1 MKHRPEPDI
10 IRLSNISENR
20 FLTGQTEFGVENESS
35 PQKTFSSLLFSS
47 LLFSSLLFSSLLFSS
62 AARAAGE
69 GSGRG
74 PYVQADLAYAYEHI
88 THDYPE
94 PAGAKKGKISTVSD
108 YFRNIRTHSIHP
120 RVSVGYDFGGWRIA
134 ADYARYR
141 KWNDSK
147 YSVSI
152 KELKENKGENI
163 NVAQYLKTENQ
174 ENGSFHAVSSLGLS
188 AVYDFKLNDKFK
200 PYIGARVAYG
210 HIRHQHRS
218 VEQETTIVTTYLQS
232 GKPSPIIRG
241 PTPKPAHQ
249 ESNSIRRV
257 GLGVIAGVGFD
268 ITPNLTLDA
277 GYRYHNWGRLENTR
291 FKTHEASLGV
301 RYRF

>member
-1 MKHRPEPDI
+1 M
-10 IRLSNISENR
+10 
-20 FLTGQTEFGVENESS
+20 
-35 PQKTFSSLLFSS
+35 
-47 LLFSSLLFSSLLFSS
+47 
-62 AARAAGE
+62 
-69 GSGRG
+69 
-74 PYVQADLAYAYEHI
+74 QADLAYAYEHI
-88 THDYPE
+88 TRDYPDA
-94 PAGAKKGKISTVSD
+94 AGLEKGKKISTVSD

-141 KWNDSK
+141 KWNNNK
-147 YSVSI
+147 YSVNI
-152 KELKENKGENI
+152 KELERNENKNSGNHLNI
-163 NVAQYLKTENQ
+163 KTQKTEHQ

-210 HIRHQHRS
+210 HVRHSIDSTKKITAGAGGAGSPVR
-218 VEQETTIVTTYLQS
+218 
-232 GKPSPIIRG
+232 PSYKS
-241 PTPKPAHQ
+241 TQDAHHQ
-249 ESNSIRRV
+249 SNSIRRV

-268 ITPNLTLDA
+268 ITPKLTLDT

>member
-1 MKHRPEPDI
+1 TRDYPD
-10 IRLSNISENR
+10 
-20 FLTGQTEFGVENESS
+20 
-35 PQKTFSSLLFSS
+35 
-47 LLFSSLLFSSLLFSS
+47 
-62 AARAAGE
+62 AAGLE
-69 GSGRG
+69 
-74 PYVQADLAYAYEHI
+74 
-88 THDYPE
+88 
-94 PAGAKKGKISTVSD
+94 KGKKISTVSD
-108 YFRNIRTHSIHP
+108 YFRNIRTHSVHP

-141 KWNDSK
+141 KWNNSK

-152 KELKENKGENI
+152 KELKNNNKK
-163 NVAQYLKTENQ
+163 KTENQ
-174 ENGSFHAVSSLGLS
+174 ENGTFHAVSSLGLS

-210 HIRHQHRS
+210 HVRHSIDSTKKITAGAGGAGSPVR
-218 VEQETTIVTTYLQS
+218 
-232 GKPSPIIRG
+232 PSYKS
-241 PTPKPAHQ
+241 TQDAHHQ
-249 ESNSIRRV
+249 SNSIRRV

-268 ITPNLTLDA
+268 ITPKLTLDT

>member
-1 MKHRPEPDI
+1 MQPAKN
-10 IRLSNISENR
+10 L
-20 FLTGQTEFGVENESS
+20 L
-35 PQKTFSSLLFSS
+35 FSSLLFSS

-62 AARAAGE
+62 LLFSSLLFPSAAQAASE
-69 GSGRG
+69 GNGRG

-94 PAGAKKGKISTVSD
+94 PTGAKKGKLSTVSD

-141 KWNDSK
+141 KWNNNK

-152 KELKENKGENI
+152 KELLRNDNASLPSGKRHLNI
-163 NVAQYLKTENQ
+163 KTQKTEHR
-174 ENGSFHAVSSLGLS
+174 ENGTFHAASSLGLS
-188 AVYDFKLNDKFK
+188 TIYDFDTGSRFK
-200 PYIGARVAYG
+200 PYIGMRVAYG
-210 HIRHQHRS
+210 HVRHQVRS
-218 VEQETTIVTTYLQS
+218 VQQETEIVTTHPKS
-232 GKPSPIIRG
+232 GAPSSVPGAAVGKP
-241 PTPKPAHQ
+241 AYH
-249 ESNSIRRV
+249 ESRSSRR
-257 GLGVIAGVGFD
+257 LGFGAMAGVGID
-268 ITPNLTLDA
+268 VAPNLTLDA

>member
-1 MKHRPEPDI
+1 MNPARKKPS
-10 IRLSNISENR
+10 LL
-20 FLTGQTEFGVENESS
+20 FSS
-35 PQKTFSSLLFSS
+35 LLFSSLLFSS

-62 AARAAGE
+62 AAQAAGE
-69 GSGRG
+69 DGGRG

-88 THDYPE
+88 TRDYPE
-94 PAGAKKGKISTVSD
+94 ATGANQGKKISTVSD

-120 RVSVGYDFGGWRIA
+120 RVSVGYDFGSWRIA

-141 KWNDSK
+141 KWNNNK
-147 YSVSI
+147 YSVNT
-152 KELKENKGENI
+152 KKVGEKNNGNT
-163 NVAQYLKTENQ
+163 NVAQYLKAENQ
-174 ENGSFHAVSSLGLS
+174 ENGTFHAVSSLGLS

-210 HIRHQHRS
+210 HVKHQVRS
-218 VEQETTIVTTYLQS
+218 VESETTIVLS
-232 GKPSPIIRG
+232 
-241 PTPKPAHQ
+241 TPKGVQTPGRHIQGPIPQPAYH
-249 ESNSIRRV
+249 ESRSSRR
-257 GLGVIAGVGFD
+257 LGFGAVAGVGID

-277 GYRYHNWGRLENTR
+277 GYRYHYWGRLENTR

>member
-1 MKHRPEPDI
+1 MQPAK
-10 IRLSNISENR
+10 N
-20 FLTGQTEFGVENESS
+20 
-35 PQKTFSSLLFSS
+35 

-62 AARAAGE
+62 AAQAASEDG
-69 GSGRG
+69 GRG

-94 PAGAKKGKISTVSD
+94 PTGANQGKKISTVSD

-141 KWNDSK
+141 KWNNNK

-152 KELKENKGENI
+152 KELGRNDNSTSGSRGHLNI
-163 NVAQYLKTENQ
+163 QTQKTEHQ
-174 ENGSFHAVSSLGLS
+174 ENGTFHATSSLGLS
-188 AVYDFKLNDKFK
+188 AIYDFKLNDKFK

-210 HIRHQHRS
+210 HVRHQVRS
-218 VEQETTIVTTYLQS
+218 VEQETEIVTTYPK
-232 GKPSPIIRG
+232 GGVPSPISG
-241 PTPKPAHQ
+241 APTKKPAHH
-249 ESNSIRRV
+249 ESRSISS
-257 GLGVIAGVGFD
+257 LGFGAVAGVGID
-268 ITPNLTLDA
+268 ITPKLTLDA

>member
-1 MKHRPEPDI
+1 MNPAPK
-10 IRLSNISENR
+10 N
-20 FLTGQTEFGVENESS
+20 
-35 PQKTFSSLLFSS
+35 FSS

-62 AARAAGE
+62 AAQAASEDG
-69 GSGRG
+69 GRG
-74 PYVQADLAYAYEHI
+74 PYVQADLAYAAERI

-94 PAGAKKGKISTVSD
+94 PTGTKKDKISTVSD

-152 KELKENKGENI
+152 KELKNKKK
-163 NVAQYLKTENQ
+163 KTENQ

-210 HIRHQHRS
+210 HVRHS
-218 VEQETTIVTTYLQS
+218 ISTKKTTEFLTVAGARVTVPGTYKVS
-232 GKPSPIIRG
+232 T
-241 PTPKPAHQ
+241 TPGAHQ

-268 ITPNLTLDA
+268 ITPKLTLDA

>member
-1 MKHRPEPDI
+1 M
-10 IRLSNISENR
+10 
-20 FLTGQTEFGVENESS
+20 
-35 PQKTFSSLLFSS
+35 
-47 LLFSSLLFSSLLFSS
+47 
-62 AARAAGE
+62 
-69 GSGRG
+69 
-74 PYVQADLAYAYEHI
+74 QADLAYAAERI

-94 PAGAKKGKISTVSD
+94 PTGTKKGTISTVSD

-141 KWNDSK
+141 KWNNNK
-147 YSVSI
+147 YSVNT
-152 KELKENKGENI
+152 KKVGEKNNGNT
-163 NVAQYLKTENQ
+163 NVARYLKAENQ
-174 ENGSFHAVSSLGLS
+174 ENGTFHAASSLGLS

-210 HIRHQHRS
+210 HVRHS
-218 VEQETTIVTTYLQS
+218 IDSTKKTIKVTTVPSTAPNGAVTTYD
-232 GKPSPIIRG
+232 
-241 PTPKPAHQ
+241 TDPKTQ
-249 ESNSIRRV
+249 NDYQSNSIRRV
-257 GLGVIAGVGFD
+257 GLGVIAGVGFG
-268 ITPNLTLDA
+268 ITPKLTLDA

>member
-1 MKHRPEPDI
+1 M
-10 IRLSNISENR
+10 
-20 FLTGQTEFGVENESS
+20 
-35 PQKTFSSLLFSS
+35 
-47 LLFSSLLFSSLLFSS
+47 
-62 AARAAGE
+62 
-69 GSGRG
+69 
-74 PYVQADLAYAYEHI
+74 QADLAYAYEHI
-88 THDYPE
+88 TRDYPDA
-94 PAGAKKGKISTVSD
+94 AGANQGKKISTVSD

-152 KELKENKGENI
+152 KNLQRRTSNGNRRDR
-163 NVAQYLKTENQ
+163 KTENQ

-210 HIRHQHRS
+210 HVRHGIDSTKKITGTLTAYPNDADAAATVYPDGHPQKN
-218 VEQETTIVTTYLQS
+218 TYQ
-232 GKPSPIIRG
+232 K
-241 PTPKPAHQ
+241 
-249 ESNSIRRV
+249 SNSSRR
-257 GLGVIAGVGFD
+257 LGFGAMAGVGID
-268 ITPNLTLDA
+268 VAPGLTLDA

>member
-1 MKHRPEPDI
+1 MHTADK
-10 IRLSNISENR
+10 
-20 FLTGQTEFGVENESS
+20 
-35 PQKTFSSLLFSS
+35 KTSLLFSSLLFSS

-69 GSGRG
+69 DHGRG

-88 THDYPE
+88 TRDYPDA
-94 PAGAKKGKISTVSD
+94 AGANQGKKISTVSD

-141 KWNDSK
+141 KWNNNK
-147 YSVSI
+147 YSVNI
-152 KELKENKGENI
+152 ENVRIRKENGI
-163 NVAQYLKTENQ
+163 RIDRKTENQ
-174 ENGSFHAVSSLGLS
+174 ENGTFHAASSLGLS

-210 HIRHQHRS
+210 HVRHSIDSTKKATEFLTVPHGKNIKS
-218 VEQETTIVTTYLQS
+218 TTYDNISPQTQNAHHQS
-232 GKPSPIIRG
+232 D
-241 PTPKPAHQ
+241 
-249 ESNSIRRV
+249 SIRRV

-268 ITPNLTLDA
+268 ITPKLTLDA

-291 FKTHEASLGV
+291 FKTHEASLGM

>member
-1 MKHRPEPDI
+1 MNPARKKP
-10 IRLSNISENR
+10 
-20 FLTGQTEFGVENESS
+20 
-35 PQKTFSSLLFSS
+35 SS

-62 AARAAGE
+62 AAQAASEDG
-69 GSGRG
+69 GRG

-88 THDYPE
+88 TRDYPDA
-94 PAGAKKGKISTVSD
+94 AGANQGKISTVSD
-108 YFRNIRTHSIHP
+108 YFRNIRTRSVHP

-141 KWNDSK
+141 KWNNSK

-152 KELKENKGENI
+152 KELGNKNKK
-163 NVAQYLKTENQ
+163 KTENQ

-210 HIRHQHRS
+210 HVRHSIDSTKKITAGARGAGS
-218 VEQETTIVTTYLQS
+218 TVR
-232 GKPSPIIRG
+232 PSYKS
-241 PTPKPAHQ
+241 TQDAHHQ
-249 ESNSIRRV
+249 SNSIRRV

-268 ITPNLTLDA
+268 ITPKLTLDA

>member
-1 MKHRPEPDI
+1 M
-10 IRLSNISENR
+10 
-20 FLTGQTEFGVENESS
+20 
-35 PQKTFSSLLFSS
+35 
-47 LLFSSLLFSSLLFSS
+47 
-62 AARAAGE
+62 
-69 GSGRG
+69 
-74 PYVQADLAYAYEHI
+74 QADLAYAYEHI
-88 THDYPE
+88 THDYPDA
-94 PAGAKKGKISTVSD
+94 AGANQGKKISTVSD

-141 KWNDSK
+141 KWNNSK

-152 KELKENKGENI
+152 KELKNNNNKK
-163 NVAQYLKTENQ
+163 KTENQ

-210 HIRHQHRS
+210 HVRHS
-218 VEQETTIVTTYLQS
+218 ISTKKTTEFLTTA
-232 GKPSPIIRG
+232 GSPG
-241 PTPKPAHQ
+241 VVPGAYKVSTTPGAHQ

-257 GLGVIAGVGFD
+257 GLGVIAGIGFD

-291 FKTHEASLGV
+291 FKTHEASLGM

>member
-1 MKHRPEPDI
+1 MQPAK
-10 IRLSNISENR
+10 N
-20 FLTGQTEFGVENESS
+20 
-35 PQKTFSSLLFSS
+35 LLFSS
-47 LLFSSLLFSSLLFSS
+47 LLFSSLLFPS
-62 AARAAGE
+62 AAQAASE
-69 GSGRG
+69 GNGRG
-74 PYVQADLAYAYEHI
+74 PYVQADLAYAAERI

-94 PAGAKKGKISTVSD
+94 PTDPKKGKISTVSD
-108 YFRNIRTHSIHP
+108 YFRNIRTHSVHP

-141 KWNDSK
+141 KWNDNK

-152 KELKENKGENI
+152 KELENKNK
-163 NVAQYLKTENQ
+163 NKRDLKTENQ

-210 HIRHQHRS
+210 HVRHS
-218 VEQETTIVTTYLQS
+218 IDSTKKTTEFLTV
-232 GKPSPIIRG
+232 PSNAPNGASTNYDIS
-241 PTPKPAHQ
+241 PKTQNAHQ

-268 ITPNLTLDA
+268 ITPKLTLDA
-277 GYRYHNWGRLENTR
+277 GYRYHYWGRLENTR